1 MLALG
6 RARGR
11 TVTAGVLLA
20 AAALA
25 ALSQMALERRRH
37 GRDPAWDLLY
47 LPNGRYL
54 KVASIGYAPLLADLI
69 YLWSI
74 QYYGMY
80 DVRVRYDLVEH
91 IYVNVIG
98 ELDPRY
104 RDAYTLASLILI
116 AEGKS
121 PERAIRV
128 LEAGMQRSPDD
139 WLLPFEAGFIAFD
152 SLRDYERAARF
163 FETSAARP
171 GAHPM
176 ARRFHAEMFNKMG
189 DKRTSYDKWRNIYE
203 TAEDDFVRE
212 IAFSHAH
219 DLRIEIDLDD
229 LRAAVWEYRER
240 RGSWPAAL
248 QAVVEEGILP
258 AVPVDPDGRD
268 YLYDPASGGL
278 KSQSTYRL
286 WRR

>member
-1 MLALG
+1 MPAQG

-11 TVTAGVLLA
+11 TLTAAALVA

-25 ALSQMALERRRH
+25 ALSQMALERGRRW
-37 GRDPAWDLLY
+37 RSPAWDLLY

-54 KVASIGYAPLLADLI
+54 KFASIGYAPLLADFI

-80 DVRVRYDLVEH
+80 DPRVRYDLVEH
-91 IYVNVIG
+91 IYVNVVG

-121 PERAIRV
+121 PERAIRA
-128 LEAGMQRSPDD
+128 LEAGMERSPDD

-152 SLRDYERAARF
+152 SLRDYDRAARF
-163 FETSAARP
+163 FEASASRP

-176 ARRFHAEMFNKMG
+176 ARRFHAEMFNKLG
-189 DKRTSYDKWRNIYE
+189 DKRASYEKWRNIHE
-203 TAEDDFVRE
+203 TAEDDFVRD
-212 IAFSHAH
+212 IAFSHSH

-240 RGSWPAAL
+240 RGRWPAAL
-248 QAVVEEGILP
+248 QALVEEGLLT
-258 AVPVDPDGRD
+258 AVPIDPDGKP
-268 YLYDPASGGL
+268 YLYDPASGEV